1 MKAAVVGM
9 LNNVGNS
16 QSHHGGG
23 YYHVMMNIL
32 KQSHPG
38 ELVFNP
44 DPSTWNDY
52 QRIYILEGVN
62 YQENVFNFIG
72 GPQPEHRQKLEA
84 LANYKQLVIAVNVP
98 IDLNVF
104 NKRFGVDHTFAAI
117 NCIEYA
123 KQYGTTTRKLVRGD
137 SHSLSTWKPGFGLDR
152 TDGKTL
158 FGFLKDA
165 DLLINEW
172 NQKYDET
179 ITYFGNIDLRFHLMR
194 QSDPKQAT
202 KELFSRYVDFS
213 LKLNNNTIVGL
224 LPIEHESRKLPGTGL
239 YLKQPFFGSREERM
253 ELREIAH
260 DIIKSSGCKYYMWP
274 DEWIDEDGKK
284 MFEYMEPRQSV
295 HLKPKYYM
303 FANQFVTNETNP

>member
-1 MKAAVVGM
+1 MKAAVIGM

-32 KQSHPG
+32 KAQHRG

-44 DPSTWNDY
+44 DPSTWNEY
-52 QRIYILEGVN
+52 ERLYILEGVN

-72 GPQPEHRQKLEA
+72 GPQPEHRAKLEA
-84 LANYKQLVIAVNVP
+84 MAKYTGLPISVNVP

-104 NKRFGVDHTFAAI
+104 NKRFGLDHQFYAI
-117 NCIEYA
+117 NTINYA
-123 KQYGTTTRKLVRGD
+123 KHYGKDTRKLVRGD
-137 SHSLSTWKPGFGLDR
+137 SHSLSVWKPGYGLDR

-165 DLLINEW
+165 DSLVEEW
-172 NQKYDET
+172 NEKYDET
-179 ITYFGNIDLRFHLMR
+179 VTYFSNIDIRFHLMR
-194 QSDPKQAT
+194 QDNPEQAT
-202 KELFSRYVDFS
+202 KDLFNRYIEFS
-213 LKLNNNTIVGL
+213 SKLNNNTIVEP

-239 YLKQPFFGSREERM
+239 YKGQKYFGTREERM
-253 ELREIAH
+253 HLRQIAI
-260 DIIKSSGCKYYMWP
+260 DLIRQSGQKYLSWP
-274 DEWIDEDGKK
+274 EQWIDDDGTR
-284 MFEYMEPRQSV
+284 MFEYMEPKQSV

-303 FANQFVTNETNP
+303 FANEFVK